1 MKGTTMVYLAL
12 VILVLMMLYA
22 KSEGFEMPTY
32 SGDRWLGLSN
42 WYTSSPSTTTRDKPT
57 TTITTGN
64 TGTGISGR
72 KYETTTDTS
81 NDLTSTE
88 KSTSRSALNKL
99 IAQNEG
105 NEVLI
110 SCINKVKAKL

>member
-12 VILVLMMLYA
+12 VVLVLMMIYA

-42 WYTSSPSTTTRDKPT
+42 WYTNTPSTRDKPT

-64 TGTGISGR
+64 IGTGVR

-88 KSTSRSALNKL
+88 KSTAISALNKL
-99 IAQNEG
+99 IAQNES

-110 SCINKVKAKL
+110 SCINKVKTKL

>member
-1 MKGTTMVYLAL
+1 MVYLAL
-12 VILVLMMLYA
+12 ALLVLMMLYA
-22 KSEGFEMPTY
+22 KSEGFEMPIY

-42 WYTSSPSTTTRDKPT
+42 WYTNTPSTTTRDKPT

-64 TGTGISGR
+64 TGTGVR

-88 KSTSRSALNKL
+88 KSTARSALNKL
-99 IAQNEG
+99 ITQNEG

-110 SCINKVKAKL
+110 SCINKIKAKL